1 MIANALLGVHTFEL
15 KISTL
20 NFRSDD
26 RGVSLGFV
34 LIAPRFWQ
42 ALTVLRIL
50 KLLVLNFH
58 ISWRAIKVFSSK
70 DYENLN
76 FPGKYLVYA
85 DTNERYLAV

>member
-1 MIANALLGVHTFEL
+1 MIPNALLGVHTFEL

-20 NFRSDD
+20 NFRSED
-26 RGVSLGFV
+26 RGVSLSFV

-58 ISWRAIKVFSSK
+58 IGWGAIKMFSSE
-70 DYENLN
+70 DNENFN
-76 FPGKYLVYA
+76 FPGKYLV
-85 DTNERYLAV
+85 